1 MLQTPLVT
9 EFVLWSAFFF
19 CHLKCLGSLRGSC
32 QLALLLVFVERER
45 WTREEDRGQRWLQE
59 NNSREKLRITQNK
72 IISNS
77 AVLPSPLLP
86 NVMISFMWSI
96 IVLPVFVTVSCRT
109 QEGWHEFQLQS
120 EKKVGKKYKVSKKTY
135 KCGFN
140 MCRISVWFWTPST
153 PFPSPPLPYPYLR
166 ASRIESHRRLLWGLE
181 TLGR

>member
-1 MLQTPLVT
+1 MLQTPFVT

-120 EKKVGKKYKVSKKTY
+120 EKKVGKKYKVSKKHTNVDLT
-135 KCGFN
+135 CAG
-140 MCRISVWFWTPST
+140 
-153 PFPSPPLPYPYLR
+153 FPSSFGPPPLPSP
-166 ASRIESHRRLLWGLE
+166 LLPCR
-181 TLGR
+181 TPT